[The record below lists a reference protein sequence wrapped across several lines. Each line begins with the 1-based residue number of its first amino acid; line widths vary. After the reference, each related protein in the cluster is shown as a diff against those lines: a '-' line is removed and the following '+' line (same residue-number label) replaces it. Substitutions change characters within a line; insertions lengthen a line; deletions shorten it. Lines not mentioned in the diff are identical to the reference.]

1 MRPVRRAARAMLGAI
16 FIASGMRGLANSE
29 KLVPGAKRVTD
40 RITPLLE
47 KVDPRLPTDPRT
59 LVRINAAAQLA
70 GGLLLATGRMPRPAA
85 ALLAGTMIPT
95 TLAGHPFWTEQD
107 PVARRNQQIHFLKNV
122 GLIGG
127 LLLAAAD
134 TEGRPSVGWRVRHAV
149 RTRTGRATL
158 TR

>member
-1 MRPVRRAARAMLGAI
+1 MLSAI
-16 FIASGMRGLANSE
+16 FITSGVRGLANPE
-29 KLVPGAKRVTD
+29 TLVPGAKRVTD

-47 KVDPRLPTDPRT
+47 NVDPRLPTDPHT
-59 LVRINAAAQLA
+59 LIQLNAAAQLV
-70 GGLLLATGRMPRPAA
+70 GGLLLATGRATRPAA

-95 TLAGHPFWTEQD
+95 TLARHSFWTEED
-107 PVARRNQQIHFLKNV
+107 PAVRREQQIHFLKNV

-149 RTRTGRATL
+149 RTRSGRATL